1 MLKGKSKFSV
11 MQDNIGRIGDKNL
24 FNKILPWIMTP
35 RLATSV
41 STHSYYRRVFMLRG
55 NKRNFKSKNRVIEK
69 KKHYLGAK
77 TDCKKTVVSTAAFYV
92 DALLET
98 NQRCNCDS

>member
-11 MQDNIGRIGDKNL
+11 MQANTGRIGDKNL

-35 RLATSV
+35 QLATSI

-55 NKRNFKSKNRVIEK
+55 NKRNFKSKNRISEK
-69 KKHYLGAK
+69 KN
-77 TDCKKTVVSTAAFYV
+77 TT
-92 DALLET
+92 
-98 NQRCNCDS
+98 